1 MRKILAILIF
11 VLLLVFG
18 FYFLFDLKNSK
29 NLESTDYIEQP
40 TRQLVEEPVDS
51 VVILEKEIV
60 EPIANALARVSKKPF
75 GLKVSPSN
83 SPVSPERFAGYHT
96 GVDFETTEAEQNT
109 VVPIYA
115 ICSGQLSVK
124 KQASGYGGV
133 AVQSCEINKQVVTV
147 VYGHLQLAS
156 ISAQVGQEL
165 KAGDVLGILG
175 KGYSSETDG
184 ERKHLHLSIHL
195 GQQLVF
201 LGYVQQEADLSAW
214 LDPLDLLAK

>member
-29 NLESTDYIEQP
+29 NLESTDYIDQS

-51 VVILEKEIV
+51 VVIPEKEIV

-109 VVPIYA
+109 AVPIYA
-115 ICSGQLSVK
+115 ICPGKLLLK

>member
-18 FYFLFDLKNSK
+18 FYFLFDFKNSK

-40 TRQLVEEPVDS
+40 TRQLVEESVDS
-51 VVILEKEIV
+51 MVIPEKEIV

-109 VVPIYA
+109 AVPIYA

-201 LGYVQQEADLSAW
+201 LGYVQQEVDLSAW

>member
-1 MRKILAILIF
+1 MRKILAIIIF

-18 FYFLFDLKNSK
+18 FYFLFDFKNSK
-29 NLESTDYIEQP
+29 TLESTDYMEQP
-40 TRQLVEEPVDS
+40 TRKLVEESVDS
-51 VVILEKEIV
+51 AVIPEKEIV

-165 KAGDVLGILG
+165 KVGDVLGILG

-214 LDPLDLLAK
+214 LDPIKFLPK